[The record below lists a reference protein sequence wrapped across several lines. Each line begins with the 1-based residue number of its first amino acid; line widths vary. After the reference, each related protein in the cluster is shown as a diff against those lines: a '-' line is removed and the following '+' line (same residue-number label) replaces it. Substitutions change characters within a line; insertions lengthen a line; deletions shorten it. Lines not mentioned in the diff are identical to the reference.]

1 MKKFV
6 LMFLCGTMILSGCG
20 MSNTGKGS
28 LIGSGAGAAIGAG
41 LGYLIGKDGKGA
53 AIGAAIGTAVGG
65 GTGAI
70 IGKKMDQKAEELA
83 ALENAQVE
91 TVEDVNG
98 LKAIKVTFDSGILFD
113 FNKATLKADA
123 KRNLDK
129 FAAEM
134 ADLPDTDITV
144 LGHTD
149 NVGSAEANQKVSD
162 NRANAVS
169 SYLQGKGIAKSRI
182 VAEGHSYNDP
192 VADNSTA
199 EGRAQNRRVEIYIS
213 ANENMIKAAENG
225 RMSFG
230 ASFFW
235 LRRAM
240 TLKQITALA
249 LALTLVFSPADA
261 RRKPKVEPKIKVSCV
276 GNSITYGM
284 RLDDRERESYPAQ
297 LQALLGD
304 RYEVGNFGKSGATL
318 LRHGHRPYFDQE
330 EFRQAMEFAGDIV
343 VIHLGIND
351 TDPRNWP
358 HFQDEFVGDY
368 LALIDSLRSVN
379 PQARFLIARMTPIG
393 SNHTRFISGTKHEN
407 LARANPGG
415 HRDGGRSFR
424 GRAHRL
430 LRAVVPLSL
439 AVPGRCPSD
448 GGGRRH
454 PREVRI

>member
-1 MKKFV
+1 MKKLV

-41 LGYLIGKDGKGA
+41 IGYLIGKDGKGA

-70 IGKKMDQKAEELA
+70 IGNKMDKKAEELA

-123 KRNLDK
+123 KKNLDQ

-134 ADLPDTDITV
+134 SDLPDTDITV

-149 NVGSAEANQKVSD
+149 NVGTAEANQKVSD

-169 SYLQGKGIAKSRI
+169 KYLQGKGIDASRI
-182 VAEGHSYNDP
+182 IAEGHSFNDP

-225 RMSFG
+225 
-230 ASFFW
+230 
-235 LRRAM
+235 
-240 TLKQITALA
+240 TL
-249 LALTLVFSPADA
+249 
-261 RRKPKVEPKIKVSCV
+261 E
-276 GNSITYGM
+276 
-284 RLDDRERESYPAQ
+284 
-297 LQALLGD
+297 
-304 RYEVGNFGKSGATL
+304 
-318 LRHGHRPYFDQE
+318 
-330 EFRQAMEFAGDIV
+330 
-343 VIHLGIND
+343 
-351 TDPRNWP
+351 
-358 HFQDEFVGDY
+358 
-368 LALIDSLRSVN
+368 
-379 PQARFLIARMTPIG
+379 
-393 SNHTRFISGTKHEN
+393 
-407 LARANPGG
+407 
-415 HRDGGRSFR
+415 
-424 GRAHRL
+424 
-430 LRAVVPLSL
+430 
-439 AVPGRCPSD
+439 
-448 GGGRRH
+448 
-454 PREVRI
+454 

>member
-6 LMFLCGTMILSGCG
+6 LMFLCGTMIFSGCG

-70 IGKKMDQKAEELA
+70 IGNKMDKKAEELA

-91 TVEDVNG
+91 TVTDVNG

-129 FAAEM
+129 FASEM

-149 NVGSAEANQKVSD
+149 NVGTAEANQKVSD

-169 SYLQGKGIAKSRI
+169 NYLQGKGISKERI
-182 VAEGHSYNDP
+182 IAEGHSYNDP

-225 RMSFG
+225 
-230 ASFFW
+230 
-235 LRRAM
+235 
-240 TLKQITALA
+240 TLQ
-249 LALTLVFSPADA
+249 
-261 RRKPKVEPKIKVSCV
+261 
-276 GNSITYGM
+276 
-284 RLDDRERESYPAQ
+284 
-297 LQALLGD
+297 
-304 RYEVGNFGKSGATL
+304 
-318 LRHGHRPYFDQE
+318 
-330 EFRQAMEFAGDIV
+330 
-343 VIHLGIND
+343 
-351 TDPRNWP
+351 
-358 HFQDEFVGDY
+358 
-368 LALIDSLRSVN
+368 
-379 PQARFLIARMTPIG
+379 
-393 SNHTRFISGTKHEN
+393 
-407 LARANPGG
+407 
-415 HRDGGRSFR
+415 
-424 GRAHRL
+424 
-430 LRAVVPLSL
+430 
-439 AVPGRCPSD
+439 
-448 GGGRRH
+448 
-454 PREVRI
+454 